1 MGDQALQ
8 KVALSI
14 ISVLLTVRH
23 QCINLLPWSLLVL
36 GRTLKYRTWNLP
48 NLQKSN
54 LEPTEPLI
62 CSLKSNLEP
71 TEPPKNRTE
80 PRTLLN
86 RMRKNWWFFEFFLS
100 KPNLEPTEPL
110 VGPQKPNLEP
120 TEPQKTERTSEPNQV
135 RPNTTLGNNDALY
148 WQKRISL
155 FDFTIVVKTYKAC
168 CLMKEVIL
176 FHTDKG
182 HGKDKVPK
190 KFWVDYFFPFLLSR
204 VLFVFK
210 KVQRVF

>member
-1 MGDQALQ
+1 MWHTR
-8 KVALSI
+8 ALSA
-14 ISVLLTVRH
+14 
-23 QCINLLPWSLLVL
+23 LVL
-36 GRTLKYRTWNLP
+36 GRTLKYRTSNLP

-54 LEPTEPLI
+54 LEPTEPPI
-62 CSLKSNLEP
+62 CFWKPNLEP

-135 RPNTTLGNNDALY
+135 RPNTRKNNE
-148 WQKRISL
+148 KRKKKKKM
-155 FDFTIVVKTYKAC
+155 TKTKPMIF
-168 CLMKEVIL
+168 L
-176 FHTDKG
+176 H
-182 HGKDKVPK
+182 H
-190 KFWVDYFFPFLLSR
+190 FPFYCWIAYTTDNTLLISIIYSPIPDPNPNE
-204 VLFVFK
+204 
-210 KVQRVF
+210 

>member
-1 MGDQALQ
+1 M
-8 KVALSI
+8 
-14 ISVLLTVRH
+14 
-23 QCINLLPWSLLVL
+23 
-36 GRTLKYRTWNLP
+36 GRTLKYRTSNLP

-86 RMRKNWWFFEFFLS
+86 RMRKTGDFFEVFPS

-120 TEPQKTERTSEPNQV
+120 TEPQKTEQTSELNQV
-135 RPNTTLGNNDALY
+135 RPNTI
-148 WQKRISL
+148 QIHSSL
-155 FDFTIVVKTYKAC
+155 F
-168 CLMKEVIL
+168 CLQL
-176 FHTDKG
+176 
-182 HGKDKVPK
+182 
-190 KFWVDYFFPFLLSR
+190 
-204 VLFVFK
+204 
-210 KVQRVF
+210 

>member
-1 MGDQALQ
+1 MC
-8 KVALSI
+8 
-14 ISVLLTVRH
+14 R
-23 QCINLLPWSLLVL
+23 LVL
-36 GRTLKYRTWNLP
+36 GRTLKYRTSNLP

-54 LEPTEPLI
+54 LEPTEPLT

-86 RMRKNWWFFEFFLS
+86 RMRKTGDFFEVFPS

-135 RPNTTLGNNDALY
+135 RPNTRGNIMY
-148 WQKRISL
+148 Q
-155 FDFTIVVKTYKAC
+155 F
-168 CLMKEVIL
+168 
-176 FHTDKG
+176 
-182 HGKDKVPK
+182 
-190 KFWVDYFFPFLLSR
+190 
-204 VLFVFK
+204 
-210 KVQRVF
+210 Q

>member
-1 MGDQALQ
+1 M
-8 KVALSI
+8 
-14 ISVLLTVRH
+14 
-23 QCINLLPWSLLVL
+23 
-36 GRTLKYRTWNLP
+36 GRTLKYRTSNLP

-135 RPNTTLGNNDALY
+135 RPNTTKNVLVTLVRFEPGTPDWQAKVLTNRPKISRYYLVNKLLY
-148 WQKRISL
+148 LCSTQKRVRFL
-155 FDFTIVVKTYKAC
+155 FQHIPLWNLIC
-168 CLMKEVIL
+168 IL
-176 FHTDKG
+176 
-182 HGKDKVPK
+182 
-190 KFWVDYFFPFLLSR
+190 YNFFEFQASGGQQAKNSVWIHLDWNFCNRYLI
-204 VLFVFK
+204 
-210 KVQRVF
+210 